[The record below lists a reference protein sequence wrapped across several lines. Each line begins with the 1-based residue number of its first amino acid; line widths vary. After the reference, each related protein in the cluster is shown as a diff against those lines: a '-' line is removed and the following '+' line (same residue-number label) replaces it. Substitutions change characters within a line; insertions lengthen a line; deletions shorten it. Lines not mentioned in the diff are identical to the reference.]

1 MPEMQEIRWH
11 GRGGQGV
18 KTAATFM
25 AETAMHQGKYSQGFP
40 DYGPERMGAPVRGY
54 TRISDQPIRVHTEID
69 EPDAVVVIDSSL
81 ISQEIIQGIKS
92 GGDALI
98 NSQFPPEYFKDILPP
113 GDYNL
118 YVVNATQIAID
129 EIGRAI
135 PNTPMMGALIKVT
148 GILDI
153 DNVCAD
159 ITQKFKK
166 KFDDRIVQGNIK
178 AIRRAY
184 EEVKKR

>member
-18 KTAATFM
+18 KTAATFL
-25 AETAMHQGKYSQGFP
+25 AETALHQGKYSQGFP
-40 DYGPERMGAPVRGY
+40 DYGPERMGAPVTGY
-54 TRISDQPIRVHTEID
+54 TRISEQPIRVHTEID

-81 ISQEIIQGIKS
+81 ISSQIIQGIKT
-92 GGDALI
+92 GGDVVI
-98 NSQFPPEYFKDILPP
+98 NSQHSPEHFKDILPP
-113 GDYNL
+113 GDYQL

-129 EIGRAI
+129 GIGRPI
-135 PNTPMMGALIKVT
+135 PNTPMLGALIKGT
-148 GILDI
+148 DILDI
-153 DNVCAD
+153 DRVCND
-159 ITQKFKK
+159 IAKKFKK
-166 KFDDRIVQGNIK
+166 KFDNRVIEGNIK